1 MPEASSLRLLR
12 RDPSMAGPGP
22 DRRVVLVHGSM
33 DRATSFTRL
42 MGRLRDWSIVA
53 YDRRGYAG
61 SVAAGPPAR
70 FEDQVADLIEVL
82 GGQPAVAFGHSF
94 GGTVVLA
101 AAAAHPDL
109 LPAALVWEPAQ
120 PWLPWWPGGN
130 AGRGAGASEP
140 TEESEGGQGPGS
152 TSAATTTAQ
161 AQIDERAERAER
173 ADRAEWFMRR
183 MVGDRIWERL
193 PASTRAQRRAEGDTL
208 HAEITSLGSEPAFN
222 AEAVRTP
229 VIVGRGGQSSG
240 WQRRSARHL
249 ATVLPLGELAEI
261 DGAGHGAHLTH
272 PAQVADLLRRAA
284 AQA

>member
-1 MPEASSLRLLR
+1 MPEASSLRILR
-12 RDPSMAGPGP
+12 RDPSMAEPSQG
-22 DRRVVLVHGSM
+22 RRVILVHGSM
-33 DRATSFTRL
+33 DRASSFTRL

-82 GGQPAVAFGHSF
+82 DGHPAVAFGHSF

-109 LPAALVWEPAQ
+109 FPAALVWEPAQ
-120 PWLPWWPGGN
+120 PWLPWWP
-130 AGRGAGASEP
+130 AVKASRGAGVPESH
-140 TEESEGGQGPGS
+140 TEEPDGS
-152 TSAATTTAQ
+152 GSASAATTTAQ
-161 AQIDERAERAER
+161 AQTDER

-208 HAEITSLGSEPAFN
+208 HAEITSLGSEPAFHTD
-222 AEAVRTP
+222 AISTP
-229 VIVGRGGQSSG
+229 VIVGRGGRSPG
-240 WQRRSARHL
+240 YQRRSAHDL
-249 ATVLPLGELAEI
+249 ATALALGQLAEI

-272 PAQVADLLRRAA
+272 PAEMAALLGRAA
-284 AQA
+284 ARA